1 MGKLRKG
8 IRRAKESESASMSPL
23 RPSSEDEAHEPSDE
37 DDSYVAK
44 PKRKTAKRIKPPKQ
58 VVEE

>member
-1 MGKLRKG
+1 
-8 IRRAKESESASMSPL
+8 MSPL

-44 PKRKTAKRIKPPKQ
+44 PKRKTAKRTKPPKQ
-58 VVEE
+58 VVEEQSDEAQMQLYASDDSGN